1 MLTMQPRLA
10 RALSRSRGAC
20 TTSTPVGTS
29 VCCEVAGVSHAS
41 LWEAMCVTIV
51 NPQLF
56 LPVSRVMLSRQ
67 QQPTLRTMTFDG
79 PGPMHGDAVTE
90 HIYLSSGAGEIMF
103 VPLDGK
109 DSRNEHLFEVVHAL
123 RTDPLRIEY
132 FQRNRRSKERTEALL
147 SNIYLNAYESES
159 SVRAIEATF
168 ELAREIEAEAAEE
181 DDWASGAWR

>member
-1 MLTMQPRLA
+1 MLSRPRLA
-10 RALSRSRGAC
+10 RVLLHARGAC
-20 TTSTPVGTS
+20 TTSASVGTS
-29 VCCEVAGVSHAS
+29 VCSEVADVSRAS
-41 LWEAMCVTIV
+41 LWEAMCVAIV

-56 LPVSRVMLSRQ
+56 LPVSRVKLSRQ

-79 PGPMHGDAVTE
+79 TGPMHGEAITE

-103 VPLDGK
+103 VPLDGE

-123 RTDPLRIEY
+123 RTDPLRLEY
-132 FQRNRRSKERTEALL
+132 FQRNRHTKERSEALL
-147 SNIYLNAYESES
+147 SNIYLNAHERES